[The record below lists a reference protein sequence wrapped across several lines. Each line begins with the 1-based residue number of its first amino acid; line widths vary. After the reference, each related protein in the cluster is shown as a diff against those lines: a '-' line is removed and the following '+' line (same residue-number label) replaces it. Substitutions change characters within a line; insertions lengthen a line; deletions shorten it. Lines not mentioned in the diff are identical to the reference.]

1 MRGDPRATEV
11 AAGKEAFMDV
21 QEILDE
27 ARKGIGAKGVYAE
40 PIVQNGMTVIPAAS
54 ISGGGGGGTGDSA
67 QGRGG
72 GGGFGVRS
80 RPTGAWVIEDGVV
93 RWKPAFDLNRI
104 ILGAQIVALAGVFA
118 ARAIFGPA
126 RTSRGRRRLPRPNV
140 PRPPVRALR
149 RRRRSIPGVGMTLP
163 QLPPIR
169 R

>member
-1 MRGDPRATEV
+1 
-11 AAGKEAFMDV
+11 MDV

-27 ARKGIGAKGVYAE
+27 ARKSVGAKGVYAE
-40 PIVQNGMTVIPAAS
+40 PVVHDGMTPAAS
-54 ISGGGGGGTGDSA
+54 ISGGGGGGTGDST

-80 RPTGAWVIEDGVV
+80 RPTGAWVIENGIVC
-93 RWKPAFDLNRI
+93 WKPAFDVNRI

-126 RTSRGRRRLPRPNV
+126 RSSRRRRRLSRPELSRPQLPR
-140 PRPPVRALR
+140 LR
-149 RRRRSIPGVGMTLP
+149 RRRRSIPGVGVTLP